1 MGLQKGKTNNLNGR
15 PKGVLNK
22 TTKEIKE
29 AINLIVSNNIDK
41 LQDDIDSLEPKD
53 RIKVICDLFKY
64 VVPSLSSSELK
75 TDFNQLSD
83 DQLDVII
90 NKLKSNKNE

>member
-1 MGLQKGKTNNLNGR
+1 MGLTKGKTNNLNGR
-15 PKGVLNK
+15 PKGSPNK

-29 AINLIVSNNIDK
+29 AINLIVSNNIET
-41 LQDDIDSLEPKD
+41 LQSDIDSLDPKD

-75 TDFNQLSD
+75 TDYSQLSD
-83 DQLDVII
+83 NQLDFII
-90 NKLKSNKNE
+90 NQLKNNSNE